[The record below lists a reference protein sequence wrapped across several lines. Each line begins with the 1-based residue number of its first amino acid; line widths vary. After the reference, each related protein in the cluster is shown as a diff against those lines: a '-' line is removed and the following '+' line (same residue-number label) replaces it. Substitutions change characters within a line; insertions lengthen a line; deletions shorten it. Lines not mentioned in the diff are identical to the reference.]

1 MGPGDP
7 FHRAFVDEHASD
19 DPHPSVAFFAA
30 MMTAASERD
39 TEAFNGA
46 VDAYTRLLEAS
57 MPEVMTRM
65 RPEVLFNRASVFT
78 GAAAVYALAF
88 VGVCASFVLRAR
100 GAGGVLAER
109 LRVGSLA
116 LLTGAVVVHTVA
128 IGLRMYLQDRPP
140 VTNLYSSAVFV
151 GWAGVLAGVFVERLF
166 PLGVSLMGSAMLGV
180 STLVVAHNL
189 GNDGDTMEMM
199 QAVLDSNFWL
209 ATHVITITLGYS
221 ATFLAGAIAGVYLI
235 ARVVTRWMTPE
246 RERAMIRMVS
256 ASSASRCSSASSAPS
271 SAGSGR
277 INRGAGSGDGTR
289 RRTARRWSCSST
301 PLSCTLDG
309 TA

>member
-1 MGPGDP
+1 M
-7 FHRAFVDEHASD
+7 DEHASD

-65 RPEVLFNRASVFT
+65 RLEVLFNRASVFT

-235 ARVVTRWMTPE
+235 ARVVTRWVTPE